1 MEQHPEVIK
10 QQMEETRESLSDKLE
25 VLEQKVLSTVQDTT
39 DTVTQTVE
47 SVADAVHSTV
57 ATVKEGVQEG
67 VEKVKETID
76 LRLQVARHPWEMFL
90 GSIATGFAAG
100 YLLTPSQP
108 CVAEPAAA
116 QPYVPREAA
125 ASGPAQPN
133 WMGQLAQQL
142 EPVFSK
148 VKGLAI
154 GAAVD
159 VVGQMVME
167 AAPPAWRQELPALID
182 QVTTALGG
190 KPMHDTH
197 FNGSASATSA
207 AYGSRTRAGVE
218 G

>member
-25 VLEQKVLSTVQDTT
+25 VLEQKVLNTVQDTT

-67 VEKVKETID
+67 VEKVKETMD
-76 LRLQVARHPWEMFL
+76 LRLQVERHPWEMFL

-108 CVAEPAAA
+108 CVTEAAAA
-116 QPYVPREAA
+116 QPYTPREA
-125 ASGPAQPN
+125 SPPEPAQPT
-133 WMGQLAQQL
+133 WMGELAQQL

-148 VKGLAI
+148 IKGLAI

-159 VVGQMVME
+159 LVGHMVME
-167 AAPPAWRQELPALID
+167 AAPPAWRKELPPLID

-190 KPMHDTH
+190 KPMHDSQ
-197 FNGSASATSA
+197 FNGSASASSA
-207 AYGSRTRAGVE
+207 PYQSHAGMGIE